1 MPQNEET
8 GKSVS
13 KEEMLTAG
21 KPRLET
27 KTRADSILQLDPAI
41 RYVAIIDYCNTT
53 VECKGQGTFQLSL
66 ENFRAFASI
75 GPLLVLNSMACKL
88 ESSCGRLGYVTG
100 RFENALVA
108 IYQLRS
114 LMVVVVAD
122 STFLVQRFEEIC
134 SFLNRMQKRG
144 HAGRENKHEP

>member
-1 MPQNEET
+1 
-8 GKSVS
+8 
-13 KEEMLTAG
+13 MLTAG
-21 KPRLET
+21 KPRLENR
-27 KTRADSILQLDPAI
+27 TRADSILQLDPAI

-114 LMVVVVAD
+114 LMVVVVAS
-122 STFLVQRFEEIC
+122 STFQVQRFEEIS
-134 SFLNRMQKRG
+134 SFLKRMEKS
-144 HAGRENKHEP
+144 GRLGSKTSQER